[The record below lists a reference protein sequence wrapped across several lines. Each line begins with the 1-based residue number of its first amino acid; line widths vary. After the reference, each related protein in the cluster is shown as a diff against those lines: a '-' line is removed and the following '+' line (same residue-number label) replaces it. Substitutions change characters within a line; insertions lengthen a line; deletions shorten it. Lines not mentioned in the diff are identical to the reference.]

1 MTNAENIDCYI
12 LSLIE
17 NFVQIDLDEAP
28 IVTGKE
34 AEEDNE
40 SPNHIEEPSGND
52 DVDNVEDLLDGDVS
66 DNEEEVYDG
75 DSFQELGEDFE
86 GLPWDVQCTA
96 EFWKKLKDP
105 RLESN
110 IKVIILRKVKL
121 LASGDWRRRLAIKL
135 QGPQGMLA
143 TPAIAY
149 IFHHNAIVL
158 VVQVR
163 HECPGG
169 IPIYNSIDVDCA
181 YNKFLD
187 DITSLVEKH
196 CPQRGVP
203 KKN

>member
-17 NFVQIDLDEAP
+17 NFIQIDLDEAP

-34 AEEDNE
+34 VEEDNK
-40 SPNHIEEPSGND
+40 SPNHIEEASGNN
-52 DVDNVEDLLDGDVS
+52 DVDNVDDLLDGDVS

-75 DSFQELGEDFE
+75 DSFQELGDEFE

-135 QGPQGMLA
+135 QGPQGMSTFIYFHLCKTHSRFQSHKIA
-143 TPAIAY
+143 TTYMNSNKSVIA
-149 IFHHNAIVL
+149 FNAV
-158 VVQVR
+158 
-163 HECPGG
+163 
-169 IPIYNSIDVDCA
+169 
-181 YNKFLD
+181 
-187 DITSLVEKH
+187 
-196 CPQRGVP
+196 
-203 KKN
+203 

>member
-1 MTNAENIDCYI
+1 MDAVVNADEVECDDKAQLGEVTTVKNTKGIDWDI
-12 LSLIE
+12 LVLIE
-17 NFVQIDLDEAP
+17 HFVQVDLDEAP

-34 AEEDNE
+34 AEEANE

-52 DVDNVEDLLDGDVS
+52 DVDNVDDLLDGDVS

-75 DSFQELGEDFE
+75 DSFQELGEEFE

-135 QGPQGMLA
+135 PRPQGMLA
-143 TPAIAY
+143 IPTVAY
-149 IFHHNAIVL
+149 IF
-158 VVQVR
+158 R
-163 HECPGG
+163 HMQ
-169 IPIYNSIDVDCA
+169 
-181 YNKFLD
+181 L
-187 DITSLVEKH
+187 SLLFKSDMSALEVY
-196 CPQRGVP
+196 QSMIS
-203 KKN
+203 

>member
-1 MTNAENIDCYI
+1 MDAVVNADEVECDDKAQLGEDTTVKNTKGIEWDI
-12 LSLIE
+12 LVLIE
-17 NFVQIDLDEAP
+17 HFVQVDLDEAP

-34 AEEDNE
+34 AEEANE

-52 DVDNVEDLLDGDVS
+52 DVDNVDDLLDGDVS

-75 DSFQELGEDFE
+75 DSFQELGDEFE

-135 QGPQGMLA
+135 QGPQGMLSIP
-143 TPAIAY
+143 TIAY
-149 IFHHNAIVL
+149 IF
-158 VVQVR
+158 R
-163 HECPGG
+163 HMQLSLLFKSDMSALE
-169 IPIYNSIDVDCA
+169 VDQ
-181 YNKFLD
+181 Y
-187 DITSLVEKH
+187 IIS
-196 CPQRGVP
+196 
-203 KKN
+203 